1 MAKIL
6 IVEDDKA
13 IAIVEQDYLE
23 INDFEVHIEYDGLS
37 GLEEALKGE
46 YDLILLDLML
56 PKMDGFAVCKRL
68 REKLDI
74 PILIVTAKGE
84 DVDKIRGLGLGADDY
99 IEKPFSP
106 QVLVA
111 RVKANLAQYQRL
123 TQTAEEKSHEIQV
136 REIILNMD
144 THRVFVSGVEVKLK
158 NREYELLLFLMKNSD
173 MVFDKETLYEKIW
186 GMDAMGDNATVAVH
200 INRLREKIEK
210 DPANPLYIETVWG
223 VGYRFRG

>member
-123 TQTAEEKSHEIQV
+123 TQTAEEKTHEIQV
-136 REIILNMD
+136 REILLNMD
-144 THRVFVSGVEVKLK
+144 THRVFVSGAEVKLK
-158 NREYELLLFLMKNSD
+158 NREYELLLFLMKNAD

-200 INRLREKIEK
+200 INRIREKIEK

>member
-123 TQTAEEKSHEIQV
+123 TQTAEEKTHEIQV
-136 REIILNMD
+136 REILLNMD
-144 THRVFVSGVEVKLK
+144 THRVFVSGAEVKLK

-200 INRLREKIEK
+200 INRIREKIEK